1 MKVDC
6 GVLDTSVLVEYIT
19 EEPTRGIDDLFGRI
33 MEGKFRAYLTP
44 LTISEVVYVAHRIY
58 REAGISNPN
67 ENALNYVNWLVS
79 LSGTEVLGLDVD
91 AARAAGELKKRFRL
105 ALPDIFVIVSAI
117 SIGCPAIFL
126 KLESE
131 MEPYERELRDLGVV
145 YWEEIT
151 SLL

>member
-1 MKVDC
+1 M
-6 GVLDTSVLVEYIT
+6 
-19 EEPTRGIDDLFGRI
+19 
-33 MEGKFRAYLTP
+33 
-44 LTISEVVYVAHRIY
+44 
-58 REAGISNPN
+58 
-67 ENALNYVNWLVS
+67 NWLVS
-79 LSGTEVLGLDVD
+79 LSGTEVLGLDID

-131 MEPYERELRDLGVV
+131 MEPYEKELRDLGVI

>member
-44 LTISEVVYVAHRIY
+44 LTISEVVYVTHRIY

-79 LSGTEVLGLDVD
+79 LSGTEVLGLDID

-117 SIGCPAIFL
+117 SVGCPAIFL